1 MLSDKFYIQSAL
13 SRTVSFWQDFSVKVG
28 VKFTKKWGKTGNKKR
43 QTEQLKESFYKKKR
57 FDTVQALRAS
67 EIQHYD

>member
-1 MLSDKFYIQSAL
+1 MLSGNIQSAL
-13 SRTVSFWQDFSVKVG
+13 SRTLSFLWDFRVQID
-28 VKFTKKWGKTGNKKR
+28 VKFTEKWGKTGNKKR
-43 QTEQLKESFYKKKR
+43 QSEQLKESFYKKM

>member
-43 QTEQLKESFYKKKR
+43 QTEQLKESFYKKKK
-57 FDTVQALRAS
+57 V
-67 EIQHYD
+67 